1 MEKSQNGCRYF
12 DVFST
17 FPFTGLV
24 IFPGISG
31 LQRQSVAMF
40 GQVFEYLEP
49 NTQPGKT
56 ETDMAILQWQHSAL
70 KSTFINL
77 ATRHGYLLYDCIDE
91 AKGIYKPLTVADV
104 EAFET
109 DYCPWI
115 KATSYPDI
123 EWYGCHDEI
132 VRVEPDEFFILTDPR
147 EMPAVGAY
155 AFYPDPTRRPDWLNQ
170 CLATP

>member
-56 ETDMAILQWQHSAL
+56 EADMAILQ
-70 KSTFINL
+70 
-77 ATRHGYLLYDCIDE
+77 
-91 AKGIYKPLTVADV
+91 
-104 EAFET
+104 
-109 DYCPWI
+109 
-115 KATSYPDI
+115 
-123 EWYGCHDEI
+123 
-132 VRVEPDEFFILTDPR
+132 
-147 EMPAVGAY
+147 
-155 AFYPDPTRRPDWLNQ
+155 
-170 CLATP
+170 